1 MTKQRKIIKDIIYAS
16 YKHPSAEEIY
26 ELAKKKMPSIAVG
39 TVYRNLSLLVE
50 SGEVRKID
58 VPNAP
63 ARYDRPQIPHEH
75 LICSLCGGVKDVNID
90 GLMPIL
96 REKTGEDILEY
107 KLALYYVCEK
117 CKNKKINKNR

>member
-1 MTKQRKIIKDIIYAS
+1 
-16 YKHPSAEEIY
+16 
-26 ELAKKKMPSIAVG
+26 MPSIAVG

-63 ARYDRPQIPHEH
+63 SRYDRPQIPHEH
-75 LICSLCGGVKDVNID
+75 LICSLCGSVKDVDID

-96 REKTGEDILEY
+96 KEKTGEEITEY
-107 KLALYYVCEK
+107 KLALYYVCDK
-117 CKNKKINKNR
+117 CKNQKKQ

>member
-16 YKHPSAEEIY
+16 YKHPTAEDIF

-63 ARYDRPQIPHEH
+63 SRYDRPQIPHEH
-75 LICSLCGGVKDVNID
+75 LICKNCGEVKDLMID
-90 GLMPIL
+90 GLLPIL
-96 REKTGEDILEY
+96 KEKSGEDIIEY

-117 CKNKKINKNR
+117 CKKN

>member
-16 YKHPSAEEIY
+16 YKHPTAEEIF
-26 ELAKKKMPSIAVG
+26 ELAKRKMPSIAFG

-63 ARYDRPQIPHEH
+63 SRYDRPQIPHEH
-75 LICSLCGGVKDVNID
+75 LICSLCGEVKDVTID

-96 REKTGEDILEY
+96 KEKTGEDLTEY
-107 KLALYYVCEK
+107 KLALYYICEN
-117 CKNKKINKNR
+117 CKNKNLQ

>member
-1 MTKQRKIIKDIIYAS
+1 MTKQRKLIKDIIYAS
-16 YKHPSAEEIY
+16 YKHPTAEDIF

-63 ARYDRPQIPHEH
+63 SRYDRPQIPHEH
-75 LICSLCGGVKDVNID
+75 LICSLCGSVKDVTID

-96 REKTGEDILEY
+96 KEKTGEEISEY
-107 KLALYYVCEK
+107 KLALYYVCES
-117 CKNKKINKNR
+117 CKNKNLQ

>member
-1 MTKQRKIIKDIIYAS
+1 MTKQRKLIKDIIYAS
-16 YKHPSAEEIY
+16 YKHPTADDIF

-63 ARYDRPQIPHEH
+63 SRYDRPQIPHEH
-75 LICSLCGGVKDVNID
+75 LICSLCGSVKDVTID

-96 REKTGEDILEY
+96 KEKTGEEISEY
-107 KLALYYVCEK
+107 KLALYYVCES
-117 CKNKKINKNR
+117 CKNKNLQ